1 MHWWQFENKNNFW
14 ILSWLCDLL
23 ETFSIRFF
31 LVNVKQETWGC
42 HMTTVLQSHLQFAV
56 HVWIAG
62 RASGGKRFTARFFCH
77 QKLYILLFKVRFLHL
92 NQWILYVL
100 QTIKVKHCDLTKNKM
115 AALSNK
121 CFAKIQNPDKVK
133 LPTCNCKL
141 QIKVCDFP
149 RKTSLNEIKIAG
161 GHWQNGNKT

>member
-1 MHWWQFENKNNFW
+1 MTCWRLLASGF
-14 ILSWLCDLL
+14 SWLMSNSKPED
-23 ETFSIRFF
+23 
-31 LVNVKQETWGC
+31 VTWP
-42 HMTTVLQSHLQFAV
+42 QSCSCICSSV

-62 RASGGKRFTARFFCH
+62 RASSGKRFTARFFCH
-77 QKLYILLFKVRFLHL
+77 YKLYNLLFKVRFLHL

-121 CFAKIQNPDKVK
+121 CFAKIQNPDNVK

-149 RKTSLNEIKIAG
+149 RKKSLNEIKIAEIKISQERR
-161 GHWQNGNKT
+161 HWMRLR